1 MLKSVM
7 VIPDRTRSA
16 VLIFSLGALLFLTS
30 CSIRRLA
37 VDASGTVISEIQTAY
52 MFESDVPMAHDSF
65 PSILKIAEGMYRFY
79 PASPYYSGKLCFLYT
94 AYTFAFIDETPWSDF
109 DEHADAGRTR
119 MLSYYKKAYVY
130 GTNSMEAWI
139 PGFNQKIRDK
149 KEQDKILARLDR
161 RHVET
166 LFWMD
171 FAWAM
176 LILNNT
182 ADPQLVLE
190 LEIVKKIADRI
201 EVLDPSYLYGS
212 VYAVILAFYG
222 GRTAAIGGNPALA
235 QNYFDKAMKY
245 SAGKSLIPDYV
256 WLRYVATQTTDKKS
270 FEEKYKVIKAF
281 DPEKNPEFRFINE
294 VIRLKTEALYK
305 KKDWLF

>member
-1 MLKSVM
+1 
-7 VIPDRTRSA
+7 
-16 VLIFSLGALLFLTS
+16 
-30 CSIRRLA
+30 
-37 VDASGTVISEIQTAY
+37 
-52 MFESDVPMAHDSF
+52 
-65 PSILKIAEGMYRFY
+65 RFY
-79 PASPYYSGKLCFLYT
+79 PSSPYYSGKLCFLYT

-109 DEHADAGRTR
+109 DERGEAGRTR

-139 PGFNQKIRDK
+139 PGFNKKIRDK

-190 LEIVKKIADRI
+190 LETVKKIADRI
-201 EVLDPSYLYGS
+201 EALDASYLYGS

-235 QNYFDKAMKY
+235 QTYFDKAMKY

-256 WLRYVATQTTDKKS
+256 WLRYVATQTIDKKS
-270 FEEKYKVIKAF
+270 FEEKYKVIQAF

-294 VIRLKTEALYK
+294 VIRMKTEALYK